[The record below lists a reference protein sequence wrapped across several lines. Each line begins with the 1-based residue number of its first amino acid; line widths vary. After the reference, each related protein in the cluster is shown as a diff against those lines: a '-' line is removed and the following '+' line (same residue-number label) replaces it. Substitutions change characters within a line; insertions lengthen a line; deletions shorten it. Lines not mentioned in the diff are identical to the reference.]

1 MSGTDDAVAALLWR
15 VEGAGGTESVEDG
28 AVEVVDGSSVGGV
41 DPLLVSLAKADA
53 FFRARLFLFLKA

>member
-15 VEGAGGTESVEDG
+15 VEGAGGTGSVEDG
-28 AVEVVDGSSVGGV
+28 AVEEVDGSSVGGV
-41 DPLLVSLAKADA
+41 DPLLVSMAKA